1 MPSSREAR
9 IRQRAYEIWQ
19 RDGQPEGRDEENWS
33 RAVQEIDDEDQLATR
48 AVNETSAHF
57 GLTGTREGV
66 DRSDPTKA
74 MRAAEAAAK
83 RHGFDLADLLH
94 SPGRIGARRYRKRSD
109 QGD

>member
-1 MPSSREAR
+1 MPSSREAQ

-33 RAVQEIDDEDQLATR
+33 RAVQEIDDEDRLAIR
-48 AVNETSAHF
+48 AANETNAHS
-57 GLTGTREGV
+57 GSTGAGEEA

-94 SPGRIGARRYRKRSD
+94 SPGRVGGRRSRKSSD
-109 QGD
+109 QGE